1 MGKQG
6 RIHHAWWIVV
16 AGFLLNLAGIGIIM
30 NSMGVFFKPVIES
43 LGFTRGSFALYFTI
57 AALSMMV
64 MAPLMGKILERY
76 NIRLVMG
83 ICTTLMA
90 VSFALFSQCRTLGQ
104 FYALSVFLGIGSAG
118 THIIPVSMMITNW
131 FEEKRGLAMGIVF
144 SATGIGGFI
153 FNPFSNWLIE
163 NYGWENAYLTLG
175 VIVGLCTIP
184 MALFVVRVRPSD
196 KGLAPYGTKAV
207 SAAYHE
213 TAASG
218 LTAREALR
226 APAFWLLAGMIL
238 FIAIANMGVLHHIVP
253 YLTDVGISSST
264 AAALMSL
271 HMAVLVAGK
280 LVMGDLADR
289 IGLRRSLIACIVGLV
304 VSIGLLYGA
313 AFFWIA
319 VAFNVLFGFAIS
331 VRTVL
336 PPLMTASCLGQK
348 HFGVIYGFLNVFTTL
363 GSAIGVPLSGY
374 IHDWTKSY
382 HIAFALY
389 IALGVLAAVFGVLA
403 LGRGAVYLQAPAT
416 PKITTKGMT
425 CMPIQEE

>member
-1 MGKQG
+1 MADKG
-6 RIHHAWWIVV
+6 RIHYAWWIVV

-57 AALSMMV
+57 AALAMMV
-64 MAPLMGKILERY
+64 MAPLMGKLLERY
-76 NIRLVMG
+76 DIRLVMG
-83 ICTTLMA
+83 ICTTLMT
-90 VSFALFSQCRTLGQ
+90 VSFALFSQCRTLAQ
-104 FYALSVFLGIGSAG
+104 FYTLSIFMGIGSAG
-118 THIIPVSMMITNW
+118 THIIPVSMMVTNW

-144 SATGIGGFI
+144 AATGIGGFI

-163 NYGWENAYLTLG
+163 NHGWENAYLTLG
-175 VIVGLCTIP
+175 IIVGICTIP

-196 KGLAPYGTKAV
+196 KGLAPYGAEAG
-207 SAAYHE
+207 SAAHKE
-213 TAASG
+213 AAASG
-218 LTAREALR
+218 FTAREALR

-238 FIAIANMGVLHHIVP
+238 FIAVANMGVLHHIVP
-253 YLTDVGISSST
+253 YLTDIGISPST

-271 HMAVLVAGK
+271 HMAVLVVGK

-289 IGLRRSLIACIVGLV
+289 IGLMRSLIACIVGLT

-313 AFFWIA
+313 AVFWVA

-363 GSAIGVPLSGY
+363 GSAIGVPLSGF
-374 IHDWTKSY
+374 IHDWTQSY
-382 HIAFALY
+382 HKAFALY

-403 LGRGAVYLQAPAT
+403 LKRARFARARVT
-416 PKITTKGMT
+416 
-425 CMPIQEE
+425 